1 MGEQLHFSM
10 DGEFLTAIARDWF
23 WNMDKPYK
31 KCEELLLSCMMGG
44 NEEEKR
50 HVCQDI
56 IEGRKKLVG
65 VNEFELVDDNVH
77 VRSLG
82 QKVEELQH
90 KMLVNQ
96 IREDMIAHPLNYVD
110 RFAMTDSYETLCTNA
125 KHHYI
130 DCSYDGIKCF
140 LYGKTGYSD
149 AFNNGAWL
157 FTHPDLVA
165 EFNGEPL
172 PEQESN
178 PEFYKTDF
186 WTKLA
191 SWIEANMKGTSVER
205 RQRLYNSYISN
216 RPIQHQ
222 LTEYGLIAPDGTWY
236 ACEFGEHAAL
246 AGRIIMRNREAFGL
260 SDHEV
265 LNMAYD
271 WSGKGLDFLYKRG
284 WIAIRN
290 PSMGNTFLDMD
301 ETKTATKAQ
310 LKKEIFIMTS
320 NMTMTA
326 ISICDFLKLIVKS
339 TVKHY
344 TEDFKL
350 DIKIFKRYAKE
361 AQETGKAVPML
372 WFCRYNGTYLCLEE
386 DAYKVGTSM
395 FNTFKYYDENM
406 EDEARTIKAFLV
418 TVTGMEERKP
428 IGCITP
434 INYKGECDR
443 IRHYAVPS
451 HNVEVIYKNGTL
463 IQERE
468 VFDKYPIV
476 KHPKF
481 GTIREAKFLADDP
494 DALDYALH
502 MARNERK
509 AG

>member
-65 VNEFELVDDNVH
+65 INEFELVDDNVH

-205 RQRLYNSYISN
+205 RQRLYNSYISD

-236 ACEFGEHAAL
+236 TCEFGEHAAL

-260 SDHEV
+260 SDYEV

-310 LKKEIFIMTS
+310 VNTIFDY
-320 NMTMTA
+320 
-326 ISICDFLKLIVKS
+326 ISKFN
-339 TVKHY
+339 
-344 TEDFKL
+344 
-350 DIKIFKRYAKE
+350 RYD
-361 AQETGKAVPML
+361 M
-372 WFCRYNGTYLCLEE
+372 NIS
-386 DAYKVGTSM
+386 KVM
-395 FNTFKYYDENM
+395 VD
-406 EDEARTIKAFLV
+406 
-418 TVTGMEERKP
+418 
-428 IGCITP
+428 
-434 INYKGECDR
+434 
-443 IRHYAVPS
+443 
-451 HNVEVIYKNGTL
+451 
-463 IQERE
+463 
-468 VFDKYPIV
+468 
-476 KHPKF
+476 
-481 GTIREAKFLADDP
+481 
-494 DALDYALH
+494 
-502 MARNERK
+502 
-509 AG
+509 

>member
-1 MGEQLHFSM
+1 MGKQLHFSM
-10 DGEFLTAIARDWF
+10 NGEFLTAIARDWF

-56 IEGRKKLVG
+56 IEGWKKLVG

-130 DCSYDGIKCF
+130 DCSYDGIKRF

-205 RQRLYNSYISN
+205 RQRLYNSYISD

-222 LTEYGLIAPDGTWY
+222 LTKYGLIAPDGTWY
-236 ACEFGEHAAL
+236 ACKFGEHAAL

-271 WSGKGLDFLYKRG
+271 WSGKGLDFLYERG

-310 LKKEIFIMTS
+310 VNTIFDY
-320 NMTMTA
+320 
-326 ISICDFLKLIVKS
+326 ISKFN
-339 TVKHY
+339 
-344 TEDFKL
+344 
-350 DIKIFKRYAKE
+350 RYD
-361 AQETGKAVPML
+361 M
-372 WFCRYNGTYLCLEE
+372 NIS
-386 DAYKVGTSM
+386 KVM
-395 FNTFKYYDENM
+395 VD
-406 EDEARTIKAFLV
+406 
-418 TVTGMEERKP
+418 
-428 IGCITP
+428 
-434 INYKGECDR
+434 
-443 IRHYAVPS
+443 
-451 HNVEVIYKNGTL
+451 
-463 IQERE
+463 
-468 VFDKYPIV
+468 
-476 KHPKF
+476 
-481 GTIREAKFLADDP
+481 
-494 DALDYALH
+494 
-502 MARNERK
+502 
-509 AG
+509 

>member
-23 WNMDKPYK
+23 WKMDKPYK

-140 LYGKTGYSD
+140 LYGETGYSD

-205 RQRLYNSYISN
+205 RQRLYNSYISD
-216 RPIQHQ
+216 RPIQYQ
-222 LTEYGLIAPDGTWY
+222 LTEYGLIAPDGPWY

-310 LKKEIFIMTS
+310 VNTIFDY
-320 NMTMTA
+320 
-326 ISICDFLKLIVKS
+326 ISKFN
-339 TVKHY
+339 
-344 TEDFKL
+344 
-350 DIKIFKRYAKE
+350 RYD
-361 AQETGKAVPML
+361 M
-372 WFCRYNGTYLCLEE
+372 NIS
-386 DAYKVGTSM
+386 KVM
-395 FNTFKYYDENM
+395 VD
-406 EDEARTIKAFLV
+406 
-418 TVTGMEERKP
+418 
-428 IGCITP
+428 
-434 INYKGECDR
+434 
-443 IRHYAVPS
+443 
-451 HNVEVIYKNGTL
+451 
-463 IQERE
+463 
-468 VFDKYPIV
+468 
-476 KHPKF
+476 
-481 GTIREAKFLADDP
+481 
-494 DALDYALH
+494 
-502 MARNERK
+502 
-509 AG
+509 

>member
-50 HVCQDI
+50 YVCQDI

-205 RQRLYNSYISN
+205 RQ
-216 RPIQHQ
+216 
-222 LTEYGLIAPDGTWY
+222 
-236 ACEFGEHAAL
+236 
-246 AGRIIMRNREAFGL
+246 
-260 SDHEV
+260 
-265 LNMAYD
+265 
-271 WSGKGLDFLYKRG
+271 
-284 WIAIRN
+284 
-290 PSMGNTFLDMD
+290 
-301 ETKTATKAQ
+301 
-310 LKKEIFIMTS
+310 
-320 NMTMTA
+320 
-326 ISICDFLKLIVKS
+326 
-339 TVKHY
+339 
-344 TEDFKL
+344 
-350 DIKIFKRYAKE
+350 
-361 AQETGKAVPML
+361 
-372 WFCRYNGTYLCLEE
+372 
-386 DAYKVGTSM
+386 
-395 FNTFKYYDENM
+395 
-406 EDEARTIKAFLV
+406 
-418 TVTGMEERKP
+418 
-428 IGCITP
+428 
-434 INYKGECDR
+434 
-443 IRHYAVPS
+443 
-451 HNVEVIYKNGTL
+451 
-463 IQERE
+463 
-468 VFDKYPIV
+468 
-476 KHPKF
+476 
-481 GTIREAKFLADDP
+481 
-494 DALDYALH
+494 
-502 MARNERK
+502 
-509 AG
+509 